1 MSRQIVSAF
10 KVLPP
15 FEVLDYPKSID
26 VKMKTPLGQEMVVT
40 VPLTLLANEQE
51 FINEAQQS
59 ITRAQDAIMMEKAA
73 TVHLVTPEQLED
85 IKNSKLKV
93 SDLDTIR
100 EESIDQ
106 FSLQLSLKTLDTVD

>member
-15 FEVLDYPKSID
+15 FEVIDCPKSID
-26 VKMKTPLGQEMVVT
+26 VKMRTPLGMELTVS
-40 VPLTLLANEQE
+40 VPLTVLANEQE
-51 FINEAQQS
+51 FIQEAQEAIS
-59 ITRAQDAIMMEKAA
+59 RAQDAIMMEKAA

-93 SDLDTIR
+93 SDLDTI
-100 EESIDQ
+100 EEEPIDQ
-106 FSLQLSLKTLDTVD
+106 FSLQLSLKTLGTAE